1 MGDRVGGAAFCGR
14 RHGKN
19 LVFCQALCCFNML
32 HVEDAFR
39 QRTCFIEYNRIDL
52 GQGFQIV
59 APFHE
64 DTVLEAAP
72 MPPKNDK
79 GMETTRAQGQEMT
92 RNTKARLSHSAQE
105 AWKRRG
111 GTMPSARAAMT
122 TAGV

>member
-64 DTVLEAAP
+64 DTVFGSGADAAKERQGDGNDEGAGAGNDEEHEGTIEPFGPGSLEE
-72 MPPKNDK
+72 K
-79 GMETTRAQGQEMT
+79 GRDDA
-92 RNTKARLSHSAQE
+92 
-105 AWKRRG
+105 
-111 GTMPSARAAMT
+111 
-122 TAGV
+122 